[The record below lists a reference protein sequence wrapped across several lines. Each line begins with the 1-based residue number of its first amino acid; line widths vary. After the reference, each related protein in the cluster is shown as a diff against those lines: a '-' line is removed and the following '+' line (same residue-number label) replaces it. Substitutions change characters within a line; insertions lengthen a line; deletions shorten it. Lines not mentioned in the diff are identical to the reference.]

1 MMIVPA
7 LRRKYTKNQLFIFG
21 FIIQIVGFLLIL
33 VMAYTNLY
41 SPKTWFILCIPGIM
55 IYLGYGMLNVIMTIF
70 LSDSVDYGEVKNATR
85 DESVIFSMQTF
96 TVKLASGLAVFLA
109 GLVVDW
115 INLDTTVKVQ
125 SAKTLTGLRLWMT
138 VPAIILLVIGIFV
151 YKSRYKLD
159 DKKMEEIKKQLD
171 QK

>member
-1 MMIVPA
+1 
-7 LRRKYTKNQLFIFG
+7 
-21 FIIQIVGFLLIL
+21 
-33 VMAYTNLY
+33 
-41 SPKTWFILCIPGIM
+41 
-55 IYLGYGMLNVIMTIF
+55 MLNVIMTIF

-115 INLDTTVKVQ
+115 INLDTTIKVQ

>member
-1 MMIVPA
+1 MLYFFQFDVGNEGAYSIFAAVAFAAQVLVMMIVPA

-85 DESVIFSMQTF
+85 DESVIF
-96 TVKLASGLAVFLA
+96 
-109 GLVVDW
+109 
-115 INLDTTVKVQ
+115 
-125 SAKTLTGLRLWMT
+125 
-138 VPAIILLVIGIFV
+138 
-151 YKSRYKLD
+151 
-159 DKKMEEIKKQLD
+159 
-171 QK
+171 